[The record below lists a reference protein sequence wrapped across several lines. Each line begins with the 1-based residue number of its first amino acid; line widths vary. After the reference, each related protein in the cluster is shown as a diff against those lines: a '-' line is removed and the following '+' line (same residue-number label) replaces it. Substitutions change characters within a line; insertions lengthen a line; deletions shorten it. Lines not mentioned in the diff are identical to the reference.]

1 VERPRPRDDN
11 IGVLV
16 APTLERRGV
25 RAAFLERTGG
35 VSAPPFDTLNLGFR
49 TDDQA
54 DAVRANRR
62 RAAQALGVDRFATA
76 RQVHGT
82 GVAGVGRTRVG
93 AGFEGP
99 SDALPH
105 ADILA
110 TGLRGVALA
119 TLVADCLPVVLATD
133 RLLVS
138 VHAGWRGLAAGVL
151 PRAVSLFPD
160 PRSVGAWVGPG
171 IGACHYEVG
180 PEVIAAVE
188 ASTPAAV
195 DRRRGGR
202 SFLDLSATARGQLR
216 ALGVVDAEAAD
227 QCTACSPERFFSH
240 RRDGVTG
247 RHGTVS
253 VLL

>member
-1 VERPRPRDDN
+1 VESPRPRED
-11 IGVLV
+11 IGALV

-49 TDDQA
+49 TGDHY

-62 RAAQALGVDRFATA
+62 RAAAALGIDRFTTA

-82 GVAGVGRTRVG
+82 GVARIGRTRVG
-93 AGFEGP
+93 AGFEAP
-99 SDALPH
+99 SDAPPP

-110 TGLRGVALA
+110 TGLRGAAVA

-160 PRSVGAWVGPG
+160 PGAIGAWVGPG
-171 IGACHYEVG
+171 IGPCHYEVG

-195 DRRRGGR
+195 DRRRGR
-202 SFLDLSATARGQLR
+202 SFLDLSATARSQLR
-216 ALGVVDAEAAD
+216 ALGVVDVEAAD

>member
-1 VERPRPRDDN
+1 VERRRPGDG

-25 RAAFLERTGG
+25 RTAFLERTGG

-49 TDDQA
+49 TGDHP

-62 RAAQALGVDRFATA
+62 RAAKALGIDRFATA

-82 GVAGVGRTRVG
+82 GVARVGRTRVG

-99 SDALPH
+99 SDALPR

-110 TGLRGVALA
+110 TGLHGVALA
-119 TLVADCLPVVLATD
+119 TLVADCLPVILATD
-133 RLLVS
+133 RLVVS

-160 PRSVGAWVGPG
+160 PGAVGAWVGPG
-171 IGACHYEVG
+171 IGPCHYEVG

-188 ASTPAAV
+188 ASTPAV
-195 DRRRGGR
+195 HLRRRGS
-202 SFLDLSATARGQLR
+202 SFLDLSATAQVQFR
-216 ALGVVDAEAAD
+216 ALGVVDLEAAD

-240 RRDGVTG
+240 RRDGITG